1 MPAFLD
7 VNLPVAAVIKSK
19 KNARFLKTGI
29 DLKACIYLVNHSL
42 AFTKASNQG
51 ETSSFLSVG

>member
-1 MPAFLD
+1 MQTTYQLQPFL
-7 VNLPVAAVIKSK
+7 NYK

-29 DLKACIYLVNHSL
+29 DLKACIYFVNHSL

-51 ETSSFLSVG
+51 ETSSFLPVG